1 MQTPEATRP
10 RSASGTWSADLDAYI
25 GSHEGS
31 PGGSSTET
39 RHRLVAG
46 VKARPQSAEAWRAL
60 LAYEESHGSNMTHG
74 LQADPGRVRLYH
86 MYYWA
91 TTLVPRSSSKS
102 HKEAYLQL
110 WLGLARQQWARSPDD
125 ARDTFKTLKN
135 QHIGDASAHLF
146 YEWACLEHA
155 AGNVSK
161 ALGVLAKGF
170 RAEAQ
175 PASLLEQ
182 LRAEMQSGTFDLK
195 QAGAYTETL
204 TLDASFAAAR
214 QLQQGSNTA
223 TAGAGAGVMSNT
235 ILEHTHAARAV
246 TFAADVHDAAT
257 TEEYGRRHA
266 SSAGPASVCSSRS
279 GRPGADGHTGCT
291 SSSTSSRST
300 VSVHDGAFLPFSA
313 GAASYKSS
321 ETESSGME
329 STEEDTIS
337 CRAAGTTGGIS
348 SKEPGSVKR
357 STAPLSSHS
366 SATPAANP
374 GSNTATLATGLKRF
388 GFKGTPRAG
397 GKHKD
402 EAGWPAGNWTPPAEG
417 QLPSSLDSTP
427 EGAIL
432 GGTSTAFTAPTA
444 RHSSRVDPPQS
455 QQRTQQ
461 QSRGGAGA
469 TAAGSRQ
476 AAAQRGTEPEAE
488 EDQQA
493 LPTIV
498 LSDVPSCAP
507 AAADQAGA
515 KGSRVQQEQ
524 QQQQQAEKQHL
535 QPHRSLTSGSAAV
548 SAAGSREPLRPLQ
561 SQPQATT
568 AQGTRYTKLEC
579 VGRGGSSKVFKV
591 MGPSCKIYALKRIR
605 LAGRDAEAA
614 SGFIDEINLL
624 LRLRNKPNII
634 QLIDSQVFTDEGL
647 IYMVQ
652 EYGEI
657 DLARLLAKHDAVR
670 RAAAGVD
677 LAKGGLLQDNL
688 DENFIR
694 LYWQQ
699 MLQAVSGVHDQ
710 RIVHSDLKP
719 ANFLLVEGQLKL
731 IDFGIAKAICGDT
744 TSIARESQVGTLN
757 YMSPEAILGGS
768 TNILGGPAMRVGRP
782 SDVWSLGCIL
792 YQMVYGRTPFA
803 ELPFLPKMHAIC
815 NPQHQVAYPALA
827 NTDLMD
833 VMRRCLDRDPKT
845 RISLQELLDHPFLH
859 PNRRLPPPAAAA
871 PAVGLSEEQMKALV
885 AQVAA
890 AGAAGVADIDK
901 LTRDLMQKLQ
911 TATLPDAVAKGAG
924 SSQQAASGLSRSRS
938 GSRIPAAPAGAHTAA
953 QPSRQQ

>member
-46 VKARPQSAEAWRAL
+46 VKASPQSAEAWRAL

-74 LQADPGRVRLYH
+74 LQADPGRVSLYH

-214 QLQQGSNTA
+214 QLQQVDSTPA
-223 TAGAGAGVMSNT
+223 FASAAELRAAAAAAGAGT
-235 ILEHTHAARAV
+235 ARAV

-266 SSAGPASVCSSRS
+266 SSA
-279 GRPGADGHTGCT
+279 
-291 SSSTSSRST
+291 
-300 VSVHDGAFLPFSA
+300 VHDGAFLPFSA

-357 STAPLSSHS
+357 STAQLSSHS

-455 QQRTQQ
+455 QQRSQQ

-515 KGSRVQQEQ
+515 EGSRVQQEQQQQ

-535 QPHRSLTSGSAAV
+535 QPHRSHTSGSAAV

-605 LAGRDAEAA
+605 LAGRDVEAA

-731 IDFGIAKAICGDT
+731 IDFGIAKVICGDT

-815 NPQHQVAYPALA
+815 NPKHQVAYPALA